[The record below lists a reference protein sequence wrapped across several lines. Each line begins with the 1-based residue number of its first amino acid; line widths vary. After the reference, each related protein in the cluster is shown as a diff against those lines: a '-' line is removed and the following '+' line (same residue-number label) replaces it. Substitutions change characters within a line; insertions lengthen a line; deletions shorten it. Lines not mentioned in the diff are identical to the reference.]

1 MRASGGA
8 MAAAVTNGGGFGFLA
23 AGYDSEEKFSGEINA
38 ARAALT
44 QPHKILPIGI
54 GFLAWQLESH
64 LAKREKEPKLPGPL
78 DLLRLALESRVRAV
92 WFAFGEHVGQW
103 VEHVRKYDADKGDGH
118 KTIVFVQIFSSA
130 DARIAM
136 TDWNADVIVAQGRE
150 ISPYYRLQFLIV
162 SVAGN
167 ESGGH
172 GYGAAPTLFTLL
184 SSIIALSKE
193 DGPPILGAGG
203 LANGAHV
210 ASLLT
215 LGADGAVLGT
225 RFLLTP
231 ESLYTDAQRK
241 ALLSATDSST
251 KRTMSFD
258 TARGTLGWPRGVDG
272 RALYNATIEDF
283 DKGVGIEEVKAK
295 FLAGVAQGDPDRM
308 LVWAG
313 TGVGLMSEIKP
324 AKDVVEEIHRDII
337 ERLRISSRL
346 VI

>member
-1 MRASGGA
+1 M
-8 MAAAVTNGGGFGFLA
+8 
-23 AGYDSEEKFSGEINA
+23 
-38 ARAALT
+38 
-44 QPHKILPIGI
+44 
-54 GFLAWQLESH
+54 
-64 LAKREKEPKLPGPL
+64 
-78 DLLRLALESRVRAV
+78 
-92 WFAFGEHVGQW
+92 
-103 VEHVRKYDADKGDGH
+103 
-118 KTIVFVQIFSSA
+118 
-130 DARIAM
+130 
-136 TDWNADVIVAQGRE
+136 
-150 ISPYYRLQFLIV
+150 
-162 SVAGN
+162 AGN

-184 SSIIALSKE
+184 SSIIASSKE

-231 ESLYTDAQRK
+231 ESLYTDAQRQ

-251 KRTMSFD
+251 RRTMAFD
-258 TARGTLGWPRGVDG
+258 IARGTLGWPKGVDG
-272 RALYNATIEDF
+272 RGLYNATVEDL
-283 DKGVGIEEVKAK
+283 DKGAGIEEVKAK

-324 AKDVVEEIHRDII
+324 AKVGSNIPICGLCSRIDVA
-337 ERLRISSRL
+337 SRT
-346 VI
+346 